1 MFDRCKKIA
10 LQCRAEYWVYGISVT
25 SQLRS
30 NITAG
35 QLVGLL
41 QREEQR
47 CHHHYR
53 CIIIIINA
61 GQVVC
66 LLQREEQRCH
76 HHQDI
81 ETSEKLDFARK
92 GKKSVEPAKWNGKP
106 SKAMIVI
113 DDH

>member
-47 CHHHYR
+47 CHHH
-53 CIIIIINA
+53 
-61 GQVVC
+61 
-66 LLQREEQRCH
+66 
-76 HHQDI
+76 QDI
-81 ETSEKLDFARK
+81 ETSEMLDFARK
-92 GKKSVEPAKWNGKP
+92 GKKSVELVKWNGKP

>member
-47 CHHHYR
+47 CHHH
-53 CIIIIINA
+53 
-61 GQVVC
+61 
-66 LLQREEQRCH
+66 
-76 HHQDI
+76 QDI
-81 ETSEKLDFARK
+81 ETSEMLDFARK
-92 GKKSVEPAKWNGKP
+92 GKKISGT
-106 SKAMIVI
+106 SKMEWKALKS
-113 DDH
+113 DDSDR

>member
-81 ETSEKLDFARK
+81 ETSEMLDFARK
-92 GKKSVEPAKWNGKP
+92 GKKISGT
-106 SKAMIVI
+106 SKMEWKALKS
-113 DDH
+113 DDSDR